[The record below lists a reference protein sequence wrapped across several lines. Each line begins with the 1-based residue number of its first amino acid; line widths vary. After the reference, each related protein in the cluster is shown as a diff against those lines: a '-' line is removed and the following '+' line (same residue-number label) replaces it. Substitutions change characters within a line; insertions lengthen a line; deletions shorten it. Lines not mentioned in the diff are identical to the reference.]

1 MGQTVAVV
9 DYQSILSGACIIPLR
24 FVAAMRR
31 RAAALK
37 VLPMDYPSAKE
48 STAVIVPKLSRSV
61 LYEKAQTP
69 LSTHSL

>member
-24 FVAAMRR
+24 FVAAVRR

-37 VLPMDYPSAKE
+37 VLPM
-48 STAVIVPKLSRSV
+48 
-61 LYEKAQTP
+61 
-69 LSTHSL
+69 